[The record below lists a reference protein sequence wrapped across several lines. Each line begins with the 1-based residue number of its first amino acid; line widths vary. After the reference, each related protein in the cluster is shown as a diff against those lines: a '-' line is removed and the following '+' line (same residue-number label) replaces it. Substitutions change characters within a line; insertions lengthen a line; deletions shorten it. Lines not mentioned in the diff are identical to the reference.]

1 MEQDVNKHGVTDG
14 DRDLFIVLSNAD
26 DEMAERIMSDDA
38 FTWEVYQITRYRQ
51 AAEQRIVAKIVA
63 WLRIQQRGGVSD
75 NYPGYYARRIEDGE
89 WK

>member
-1 MEQDVNKHGVTDG
+1 MSGKHGVTDE

-63 WLRIQQRGGVSD
+63 WLLDTYCSRDVIDVTRMT
-75 NYPGYYARRIEDGE
+75 AAIKRGE